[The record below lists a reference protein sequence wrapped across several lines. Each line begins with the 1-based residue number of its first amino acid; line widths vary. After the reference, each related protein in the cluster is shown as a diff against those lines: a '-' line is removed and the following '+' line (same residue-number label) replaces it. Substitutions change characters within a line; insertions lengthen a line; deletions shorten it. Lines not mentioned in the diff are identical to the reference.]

1 MSKWKMADLSDFHDE
16 AAQLHDEYDA
26 LARDVVRTLP
36 EHEWPVWVK
45 NRYRMWNEGPHI
57 PISLPN
63 PSDPMDEPG
72 RDVFPDDWLAHI
84 AGVGGLGIP
93 ADYTPDD
100 PYDIGGKSS
109 LINAMQVD
117 WWDMPPEQAKQIIVN
132 AFRATMLSPRMNLK
146 SNAILYQSLMHVPAD
161 ESDPDV
167 FENAIRDLKTKWD
180 TQGQI
185 GLGQDPEDVIDP
197 NEILPG
203 KFMPGFWGNIRRL
216 AGLGPYADDLYKLAM
231 ADIQQGGDGHI
242 FRNGVLQM
250 GIPGVQAKVASFAW
264 LALAP
269 NSSELATIDVH
280 MMRHL
285 NESGD
290 APRNTNHY
298 LDLENRLR
306 NERDEIYGTEVP
318 LAHYQW
324 GVWDA
329 RRTPGYH
336 QDHTPLRAYQPTPFR
351 DVAWPTT
358 ARPPRPQMPPVV
370 PEGQQ
375 SLLAKWTRRPNL
387 AWKIMRNSDL
397 A

>member
-1 MSKWKMADLSDFHDE
+1 MKWKLADLSDFYDD
-16 AAQLHDEYDA
+16 AARMHDEYDA
-26 LARDVVRTLP
+26 LARDIVRTLP

-45 NRYRMWNEGPHI
+45 NRYRMWNYGPTV
-57 PISLPN
+57 PVKLPN
-63 PSDPMDEPG
+63 PPDPMDEPG
-72 RDVFPDDWLAHI
+72 KDVFPEDWLAKI
-84 AGVGGLGIP
+84 AAGLGIP

-100 PYDIGGKSS
+100 PYDIAGKTP

-146 SNAILYQSLMHVPAD
+146 SNAILYQLLMDIPAD

-167 FENAIRDLKTKWD
+167 FEQRIRAWKAKWD
-180 TQGQI
+180 TQGQVQI
-185 GLGQDPEDVIDP
+185 GQDPEDVIDP

-216 AGLGPYADDLYKLAM
+216 AALGPYADDLYKLAM
-231 ADIQQGGDGHI
+231 EDIQQGGDGHI
-242 FRNGVLQM
+242 FRDGVLRM

-269 NSSELATIDVH
+269 NTSELATVDVH

-285 NESGD
+285 NEPGD
-290 APRNTNHY
+290 APRNTKHY
-298 LDLENRLR
+298 LQLEDRLR
-306 NERDEIYGTEVP
+306 QERDETYGTEVP

-329 RRTPGYH
+329 RRTPGFH

-351 DVAWPTT
+351 DVAWPQT
-358 ARPPRPQMPPVV
+358 ARPPRPQQTPVV
-370 PEGQQ
+370 NPDQQ
-375 SLLAKWTRRPNL
+375 SLLGKWTRNP
-387 AWKIMRNSDL
+387 AWKMIRNSDFL
-397 A
+397 